1 MEVELELRDDAE
13 VAAATAQSPEQVR
26 VVGLARVD
34 EPAVRR
40 DDVGRDEVVAREA
53 ELAHRPADAAAEREP
68 GDTGGRDEAARRR
81 EPVRLGLVVDVGPHR
96 ASADRRPTSGRI
108 DADVAHPKEMHMP
121 DLSSRRRLLQQFA
134 VAAALLPSMTFIE
147 AFAAAALPHLPPQKG
162 RCGASRVRATPPH
175 EKWSHPNQ
183 FPIGG
188 GHWRFEKSNFSG
200 VSPS

>member
-81 EPVRLGLVVDVGPHR
+81 EPVRLGLVVDVGHVAPPPTVARR
-96 ASADRRPTSGRI
+96 AAGSTRTLLIGERSITTPSSQVEKPAMLWPPPRTAMVRWLLRAKPTAAITSAAPVQRTTRAG
-108 DADVAHPKEMHMP
+108 
-121 DLSSRRRLLQQFA
+121 
-134 VAAALLPSMTFIE
+134 LLPSCAPFQI
-147 AFAAAALPHLPPQKG
+147 
-162 RCGASRVRATPPH
+162 RDASV
-175 EKWSHPNQ
+175 
-183 FPIGG
+183 
-188 GHWRFEKSNFSG
+188 
-200 VSPS
+200 